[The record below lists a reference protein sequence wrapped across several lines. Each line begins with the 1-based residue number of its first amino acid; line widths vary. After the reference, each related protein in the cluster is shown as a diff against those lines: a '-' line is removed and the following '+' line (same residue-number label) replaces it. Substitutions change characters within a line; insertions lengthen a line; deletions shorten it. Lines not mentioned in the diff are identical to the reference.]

1 LDVKHP
7 TFLLL
12 FSKNYVI
19 LLSSKK
25 EVGAMKTIYE
35 VWNIRHETIAKFLDF
50 DLAKQFIKDH
60 GAQARFWFI
69 VEYKER

>member
-1 LDVKHP
+1 
-7 TFLLL
+7 
-12 FSKNYVI
+12 
-19 LLSSKK
+19 
-25 EVGAMKTIYE
+25 MKTIYE

-50 DLAKQFIKDH
+50 NLAKQFIKEH